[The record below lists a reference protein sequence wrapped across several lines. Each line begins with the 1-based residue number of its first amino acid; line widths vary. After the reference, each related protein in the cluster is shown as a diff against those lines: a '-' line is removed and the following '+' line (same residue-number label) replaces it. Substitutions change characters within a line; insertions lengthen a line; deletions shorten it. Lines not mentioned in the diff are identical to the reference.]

1 MSPSATVGTRCG
13 FDLCFGASLTI
24 SVLSEVRSQKP
35 RPSPSGASLC
45 RLPLILLCIE
55 LLAFSLPLPLAL
67 VRLRIRK
74 PTQPASAAT
83 PTPYF
88 DTCRTLELL
97 PPSTPQLFTLASQ
110 RHPAGSS
117 SSFNDR
123 PVPSHHRRRSSAG
136 SHSLSEV
143 RAGNLLSI
151 HPRTANQA
159 QLSPIVGTSS
169 HRRLPCRLPA
179 SPALRHLVSR
189 KL

>member
-1 MSPSATVGTRCG
+1 MGLLSRSP
-13 FDLCFGASLTI
+13 
-24 SVLSEVRSQKP
+24 LSCQKSETAPLPFWSQFV
-35 RPSPSGASLC
+35 C
-45 RLPLILLCIE
+45 RLPLVLLCIE
-55 LLAFSLPLPLAL
+55 LLAFSLPLPPLAL

-169 HRRLPCRLPA
+169 HRRLGSLAGFPRRLPCVILCRA
-179 SPALRHLVSR
+179 NFESLAG
-189 KL
+189 